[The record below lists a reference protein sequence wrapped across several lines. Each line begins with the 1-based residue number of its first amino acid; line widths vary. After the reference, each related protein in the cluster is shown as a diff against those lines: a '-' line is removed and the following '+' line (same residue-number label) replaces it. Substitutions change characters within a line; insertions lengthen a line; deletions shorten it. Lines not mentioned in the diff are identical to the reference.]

1 MGELNIYRICEK
13 SSALGPGIRFV
24 IWVQGCAQHCKGCIT
39 PQSRPLE
46 INHLISV
53 NTLAQSIIE
62 SKNIDGITI
71 SGGEPFL
78 QAKNLT
84 KLLETVLTSRPEL
97 NVIAFS
103 GYTIEQLISDRAQK
117 LLHLMD
123 LLIDGPYIEELN
135 DGKGL
140 RGSTN
145 QRLHFLTDRLLNF
158 REELETG
165 GRNNEI
171 ILESNGVHIVG
182 IPRMD
187 INIKNCIFKELQLK
201 G

>member
-1 MGELNIYRICEK
+1 MDKLNIYRICEK
-13 SSALGPGIRFV
+13 SSALGPGTRFV
-24 IWVQGCAQHCKGCIT
+24 IWVQGCIQHCKGCIT

-53 NTLAQSIIE
+53 DTLAQSIIE

-103 GYTIEQLISDRAQK
+103 GYTIEQLISDRAKK

-140 RGSTN
+140 RGSSN
-145 QRLHFLTDRLLNF
+145 QRLHFLTNKLLPF
-158 REELETG
+158 KEQLEKG
-165 GRNNEI
+165 GRNNEV
-171 ILESNGVHIVG
+171 ILESNGMHIVG
-182 IPRMD
+182 IPRKD
-187 INIKNCIFKELQLK
+187 INIKNHVFNNQTI
-201 G
+201 

>member
-1 MGELNIYRICEK
+1 MDYLNIYRICEK
-13 SSALGPGIRFV
+13 SSALGPGTRFV
-24 IWVQGCAQHCKGCIT
+24 IWVQGCIQHCKGCIT

-62 SKNIDGITI
+62 SKNINGITI

-84 KLLETVLTSRPEL
+84 KLLETVLSSRPEL

-140 RGSTN
+140 RGSSN
-145 QRLHFLTDRLLNF
+145 QRLHFLTNKLLPF
-158 REELETG
+158 KEQLEKG
-165 GRNNEI
+165 GRNNEV
-171 ILESNGVHIVG
+171 ILESNGMHIVG
-182 IPRMD
+182 IPRKD
-187 INIKNCIFKELQLK
+187 INIKNHVFNNQTI
-201 G
+201 